1 MSEISMSEL
10 VEIKKIFEKYDT
22 DNSDKIDWE
31 EFCNM
36 VDDLEVT
43 VSPVGRTIVFNKI
56 DSNHSGMINFEEFV
70 ECWKIKE

>member
-1 MSEISMSEL
+1 MSEL
-10 VEIKKIFEKYDT
+10 VEIRKIFEKYDS

-36 VDDLEVT
+36 VDDLDVT
-43 VSPVGRTIVFNKI
+43 VSTENRTIVFNEI
-56 DSNHSGMINFEEFV
+56 DNNHSGMINFEEFV